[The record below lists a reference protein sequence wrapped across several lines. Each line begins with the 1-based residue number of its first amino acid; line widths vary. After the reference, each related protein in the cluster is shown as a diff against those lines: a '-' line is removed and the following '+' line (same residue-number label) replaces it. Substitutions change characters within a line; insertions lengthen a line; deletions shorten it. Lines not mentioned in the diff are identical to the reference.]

1 MKKYILTSTTYY
13 TDNEIIFYGI
23 ALIKT
28 NDKSYELIKAFNDL
42 TDNKA
47 KAQALVNHCNNTNL
61 NSIHFENIIQDLIA
75 E

>member
-13 TDNEIIFYGI
+13 TDKEITFYGI

>member
-1 MKKYILTSTTYY
+1 MKKYILTSTTYH
-13 TDNEIIFYGI
+13 TDKEITFYGI

-28 NDKSYELIKAFNDL
+28 RDKSYELIKAFNDL
-42 TDNKA
+42 TANKA

>member
-1 MKKYILTSTTYY
+1 MKKYILTSTTYH
-13 TDNEIIFYGI
+13 TDKEITFYGI

-28 NDKSYELIKAFNDL
+28 RDKSYELIKAFNDL

-47 KAQALVNHCNNTNL
+47 KAQALVKHCNSTNL
-61 NSIHFENIIQDLIA
+61 SSIHFENVIQDIIA